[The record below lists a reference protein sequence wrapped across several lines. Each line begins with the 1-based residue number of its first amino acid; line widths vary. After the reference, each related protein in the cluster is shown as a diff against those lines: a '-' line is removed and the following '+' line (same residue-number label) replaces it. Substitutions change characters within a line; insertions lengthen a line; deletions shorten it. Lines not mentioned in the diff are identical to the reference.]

1 MATKLVPATDQ
12 KRSLVPGYPDQ
23 KQLVPSYPDQKQFA
37 PGYPDQKQFAPGY
50 PDQKQLVP
58 SYPDQKQFAPGYP
71 DQKQFVPG
79 YLDQT
84 QLAPGYPDQRQL
96 VAVYPDQKQSVP
108 GSAMHQLIKGDRSM
122 LMTSDDNVMLRQIQA
137 THYPDDRRIDVK
149 PILQLVEDILSRATM
164 SVDSIVPGLHTHG
177 RMEDK
182 AHPDS
187 VISMLDA
194 LSYVIGRISSEIA
207 YKCMGGTEEG
217 HHQTTVSL
225 LSLLSSYAWDA
236 KLVITLAA
244 FALNY
249 GEFWLLAQI
258 YSSNQLAKSMA
269 ILKQLPHIMEQSG
282 PLKPRFDA
290 LNDLIKAMLDL
301 TWTIVAFKDLPSA
314 YVNQD
319 VPAYAAANNIIP
331 MAVYWTMRG
340 VVACAAQI
348 IILTSMGHEYGAY
361 SNMEGWELSNLAHK
375 INNIHDHLKKQLM
388 ICKSL
393 IDDKSNEDYFRY
405 LVELFEMIHMDNMK
419 VLKAVICARD
429 QDIQQPLFDGSSK
442 RRVNLDVLRRKNVLL
457 LISTL
462 NISQD
467 ELSILEQIYN
477 ESRQHATRLDNLY
490 EVVWIPIVDQSVQ
503 QYRTDEVMQK
513 FESLQSTMPW
523 YTVHHPNLIDR
534 AVIRFVKER
543 WHFRNKPIL
552 VVLDPQGRVVSPN
565 AIHMMWIWGSNAF
578 PFVSLK
584 EEALW
589 KDETWKLD
597 LLVNGIDQTIL
608 NWIREEKYIFLYGG
622 DDMDWIRRFTAAAK
636 SVALSARISLEMVY
650 VGKSSKKEQVRK
662 IIATIT
668 NEKLSYA
675 WQDLMVWFFWT
686 RLESMLFSKIQLGK
700 IDDHDPMMHEI
711 KKLLSHDKSGG
722 WAVLSRG
729 SQVLVNGHGTK
740 VLPTLLEYDMWKDN
754 VPTKGFDRSIKDYYD
769 KLCGTEHPC
778 CRIEFPSTAGTGR
791 IPEGMKCP
799 ECLARMEKYI
809 TFCCCHDENPIAA
822 LY

>member
-1 MATKLVPATDQ
+1 MASKLVPGTDP

-23 KQLVPSYPDQKQFA
+23 KQLVPGYLDQKQLVPGYPDKKQLV
-37 PGYPDQKQFAPGY
+37 PGYPDQKQFVSGYPDQKQLVPGY

-58 SYPDQKQFAPGYP
+58 A
-71 DQKQFVPG
+71 
-79 YLDQT
+79 
-84 QLAPGYPDQRQL
+84 
-96 VAVYPDQKQSVP
+96 
-108 GSAMHQLIKGDRSM
+108 SAMHQLIKGDRTM
-122 LMTSDDNVMLRQIQA
+122 LMTSDDTVMLRQIQA

-149 PILQLVEDILSRATM
+149 PILQLVEDILSRATL
-164 SVDSIVPGLHTHG
+164 SVDSIVPGLHMRGHAHSK
-177 RMEDK
+177 EDK

-194 LSYVIGRISSEIA
+194 LSYLIGRISSEIA

-225 LSLLSSYAWDA
+225 LNLLSSYAWDA

-290 LNDLIKAMLDL
+290 LNDLIRAMLDL

-314 YVNQD
+314 YVTQD

-348 IILTSMGHEYGAY
+348 SILTSMGHEYGAY
-361 SNMEGWELSNLAHK
+361 SNMEGWELSTLAHK
-375 INNIHDHLKKQLM
+375 INNIHDHLKKQLT
-388 ICKSL
+388 ICNQL
-393 IDDKSNEDYFRY
+393 IDDKSNDDYFRY

-419 VLKAVICARD
+419 VLKALICARE

-442 RRVNLDVLRRKNVLL
+442 RRVNLDILRRKNVVL
-457 LISTL
+457 LISSL
-462 NISQD
+462 NISHD

-477 ESRQHATRLDNLY
+477 ESRDPRQHATRLDNQY
-490 EVVWIPIVDQSVQ
+490 EVVWVPIVDYSMQE
-503 QYRTDEVMQK
+503 YRTDEAMQK

-565 AIHMMWIWGSNAF
+565 ALHMMWIWGSSAF
-578 PFVSLK
+578 PFTSQR
-584 EEALW
+584 EENLW
-589 KDETWKLD
+589 RDETWKLE
-597 LLVNGIDQTIL
+597 LLVNGIDQAIL

-622 DDMDWIRRFTAAAK
+622 DDMDWIRRFTTAAK

-650 VGKSSKKEQVRK
+650 VGKSNKKELVRK

-700 IDDHDPMMHEI
+700 IDEHDPMMHEI

-729 SQVLVNGHGTK
+729 SQVVVNGHGTK
-740 VLPTLLEYDMWKDN
+740 VLPTLLEYDLWKDN
-754 VPTKGFDRSIKDYYD
+754 VPTKGFDRSFKDHYD
-769 KLCGTEHPC
+769 MLYGSEHPC
-778 CRIEFPSTAGTGR
+778 CRFEFLSTAGTGR
-791 IPEGMKCP
+791 IPESMKCP
-799 ECLARMEKYI
+799 ECLANMEKYI
-809 TFCCCHDENPIAA
+809 TFCCCHDENPNVAA